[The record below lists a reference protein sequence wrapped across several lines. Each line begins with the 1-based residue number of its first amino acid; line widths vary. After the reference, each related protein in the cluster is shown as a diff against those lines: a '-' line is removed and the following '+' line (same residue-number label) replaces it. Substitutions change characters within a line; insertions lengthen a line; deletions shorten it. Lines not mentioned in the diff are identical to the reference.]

1 MAFIRQPMS
10 PGMLYDAAIRI
21 AADAP
26 ADADDRDV
34 IAEMGWPLVL
44 IAEAAGGMGG
54 TLADLTA
61 IVEGLAAHG
70 SQLPVIERCA
80 IAPLLLQAAPAN
92 PWLAGLAEGTMNVA
106 PLIGGAR
113 DLAAERIAA
122 QPVDGGYRLDGTIRG
137 VCVASSPTHWLVLA
151 RIASEG
157 SGAAVRSAIFVLDAG
172 QLSVPCAAY
181 ASMDGRRTADFELSG
196 LTVAAERCIATGDA
210 ADAAITQAGQA
221 ALAMICVDTV
231 AALGTMVEQ
240 TVTYLNDRV
249 QFGAA
254 LSSFQAL
261 RHQLVDVYIRYES
274 GRGMITSFLAD
285 AGRDATG
292 DARRLSLIKLALGE
306 GARFSGET
314 VIQLHGGMG
323 MTEETPA
330 ARLAQRVLANEFRFG
345 DRFAHSATLSL
356 RPEPVP
362 A

>member
-1 MAFIRQPMS
+1 MAFTRQPMS
-10 PGMLYDAAIRI
+10 PGMLYDAATRV
-21 AADAP
+21 AADAQSG
-26 ADADDRDV
+26 DDGRDV

-44 IAEAAGGMGG
+44 IPEAIGGMGG
-54 TLADLTA
+54 TLVDLTA

-70 SQLPVIERCA
+70 SRLAAIERCA

-92 PWLAGLAEGTMNVA
+92 PWLAGLAEGTMSVA

-113 DLAAERIAA
+113 GLAVERIAA
-122 QPVDGGYRLDGTIRG
+122 QPAAGGYRLSGTVRG
-137 VCVASSPTHWLVLA
+137 VQLASTPTHWLVLA
-151 RIASEG
+151 SIAGEN
-157 SGAAVRSAIFVLDAG
+157 GAAARSAIFVLDAG
-172 QLSVPCAAY
+172 QLPAPSAAHV
-181 ASMDGRRTADFELSG
+181 SMDGRRTADFELAG
-196 LTVAAERCIATGDA
+196 LAVAADRCIAAGSA
-210 ADAAITQAGQA
+210 ADAAIAQAGQA

-231 AALGTMVEQ
+231 AALGAMVEQ
-240 TVTYLNDRV
+240 TVVYLNNRV
-249 QFGAA
+249 QFGVA
-254 LSSFQAL
+254 LSTFQAL

-274 GRGMITSFLAD
+274 GRGMITSFLAE
-285 AGRDATG
+285 AGRDAAG

-323 MTEETPA
+323 MSEETPA